1 MVAML
6 AAWLYLMQL
15 VAATPGACLAGQHDG
30 TGVEDIT
37 VQKGN
42 SLLQIKHSQVSEA
55 VTHEESQ
62 LDEIKHS
69 EVSEAVTHEES
80 LVEQSILHSVIHSAG
95 SSTEGAEGGN
105 KTEDDNYVGSLEA
118 HGIQIAP
125 REQHH
130 DAQAAQQGQR
140 SDHGVNASATPLSLL
155 NSRMDGT
162 VVRGCKFCT
171 CLVTSAVSC
180 GADTVAGGA
189 TCGSAY
195 VKDGAQCG
203 FSMIKS
209 AAECGT
215 SVFKECHV
223 TRRRRRIVG
232 EVKCDFSDL
241 AKECKVANSCNV
253 PNTCSIPKSCNM
265 ASSFNDCLN
274 EITSTFSGAS
284 NDFMKLISNTG
295 CNSVNNCKNVITDGL
310 QGALDAVADAA
321 QSQLSSLL
329 TTVENQVGSGV
340 NSVKDWTLTTYTN
353 AGTLVKSTSSSL
365 QSVGSSVA
373 TYFKGQLPTFQ
384 PYELGNVCTPSGVG
398 FWYMTGDD
406 CGAFSE
412 MDKIFTDL
420 TNAESHFN
428 AAKSAFATCVTRTG
442 LLGFPTPFLQLSIQT
457 FCLPDAITTGVEYI
471 IGAVIYAANWPNTL
485 QNLITGI
492 TTTIKNFAS
501 EKLGLLQLGTAFA
514 QRSNVSSVS
523 AGSSQCGSQNNWG
536 LDFMVGMNVAI
547 TAGAGMFEF
556 GFGIGIG
563 LGCQGGSLVKP
574 NELFSIGLAYGF
586 STAVAESSTAVEL
599 GLTFSSSFGSYASS
613 RSSIQASL
621 TVESEANLEYVIGAP
636 VAASKSI
643 SFSILPSQSTPTGFS
658 FSISPQVAVLTQLGA
673 DVSRSSS
680 KAARDT
686 AGADPGLHTL
696 AVMTGALEQLAGPN
710 GLEETLSRTTMDRDL
725 ILQKARAI
733 DEHKVSLVQ
742 TAQKAQAS
750 RVAGAPLSLA
760 VKSELEFTF
769 CITPGSCS

>member
-1 MVAML
+1 MTFSMHFTFLFVLMTCSVAVKDVHLESCANDASGCEARSPSML
-6 AAWLYLMQL
+6 QVNRTKTLLNMYHASE
-15 VAATPGACLAGQHDG
+15 GQ
-30 TGVEDIT
+30 VE
-37 VQKGN
+37 N
-42 SLLQIKHSQVSEA
+42 
-55 VTHEESQ
+55 TH
-62 LDEIKHS
+62 
-69 EVSEAVTHEES
+69 
-80 LVEQSILHSVIHSAG
+80 
-95 SSTEGAEGGN
+95 
-105 KTEDDNYVGSLEA
+105 
-118 HGIQIAP
+118 
-125 REQHH
+125 R
-130 DAQAAQQGQR
+130 R
-140 SDHGVNASATPLSLL
+140 SLL
-155 NSRMDGT
+155 NSRMDRT

-189 TCGSAY
+189 TCGYNY

-203 FSMIKS
+203 FSTIKS
-209 AAECGT
+209 AAECGV
-215 SVFKECHV
+215 SVFKSCKWS
-223 TRRRRRIVG
+223 RRRSLG
-232 EVKCDFSDL
+232 QLNCDFDNV
-241 AKECKVANSCNV
+241 ANECKVANSCNV

-265 ASSFNDCLN
+265 ASSFHDCLD

-284 NDFMKLISNTG
+284 HDFMKLISNTG
-295 CNSVNNCKNVITDGL
+295 CNSVNNCKDVITDGI
-310 QGALDAVADAA
+310 QGALDAVENAA

-340 NSVKDWTLTTYTN
+340 NSVKNWALTTYTN
-353 AGTLVKSTSSSL
+353 GGTLVKSTSSSL

-412 MDKIFTDL
+412 MGRIFTDL

-428 AAKSAFATCVTRTG
+428 AAKNAFATCVTRTG

-471 IGAVIYAANWPNTL
+471 IGAAIYAANTL
-485 QNLITGI
+485 KNLITSI
-492 TTTIKNFAS
+492 TTAVKNFAS
-501 EKLGLLQLGTAFA
+501 QKLGLLQLGTAFS

-536 LDFMVGMNVAI
+536 LDFMVKMNVA
-547 TAGAGMFEF
+547 TTAPGAGAYEF

-563 LGCQGGSLVKP
+563 LGCKGGSLVTP
-574 NELFSIGLAYGF
+574 NALLSVGLAYGF
-586 STAVAESSTAVEL
+586 STAGAESSTAVEL
-599 GLTFSSSFGSYASS
+599 GLTFSNSFQSYASS

-621 TVESEANLEYVIGAP
+621 TVEPELNLEYVIGAP
-636 VAASKSI
+636 IAASTPI

-658 FSISPQVAVLTQLGA
+658 FSISPQVAALTQLGA
-673 DVSRSSS
+673 DVSRSAS
-680 KAARDT
+680 KAARDK

-725 ILQKARAI
+725 ILKKARAI
-733 DEHKVSLVQ
+733 DEHKVGLVQ
-742 TAQKAQAS
+742 TARKAQAS